1 MTAIGDRQRV
11 SVLPPRGTQAVPHT
25 ACLAW
30 GYVGGGGVC
39 HFRRLNRQ
47 RGPHLPQRRS
57 LITLRAK
64 ACAQG
69 CDGGG
74 LGDAASNQVTR
85 RMPKKARYTPRE
97 VTPRNAA
104 PRSCSKVARKVAW
117 EPTFGLPPPPDLRGI
132 CGLIWAKSSQHCPTL
147 SNVSRTLANFGQPR
161 PNIHLFGP
169 TLAKLDPT
177 LSNFGQHRPLLAQL
191 GQDCPPKPIA
201 GEHWQ
206 NSGRSSAPAAT
217 SEQLWAMLGQLWG
230 SPGVAFW
237 NFREEV

>member
-1 MTAIGDRQRV
+1 MAAALAMPHRIK
-11 SVLPPRGTQAVPHT
+11 LPEGCRRK
-25 ACLAW
+25 LATRP
-30 GYVGGGGVC
+30 GK
-39 HFRRLNRQ
+39 
-47 RGPHLPQRRS
+47 LPQ
-57 LITLRAK
+57 
-64 ACAQG
+64 G
-69 CDGGG
+69 
-74 LGDAASNQVTR
+74 TR
-85 RMPKKARYTPRE
+85 RPEVAPKLPGRWLGSRHSA
-97 VTPRNAA
+97 
-104 PRSCSKVARKVAW
+104 
-117 EPTFGLPPPPDLRGI
+117 FPPPPDLRGI